1 MMYFDL
7 DIHMTMDSWSALT
20 LSAILVLYTITC
32 YIYMRNFANLCIMVW
47 MHMNIYEKLC
57 KFMYNGLDSGIGFT
71 WMHMN
76 IYEKLCKFVY
86 NGLDSRG
93 CT

>member
-1 MMYFDL
+1 MQIQIIRSCSVYSLESSLDSRVIFGLYSPFRVFLMMYFDA

-20 LSAILVLYTITC
+20 LSVILVLYTITC
-32 YIYMRNFANLCIMVW
+32 FIYIY
-47 MHMNIYEKLC
+47 IYI
-57 KFMYNGLDSGIGFT
+57 Y
-71 WMHMN
+71 

-86 NGLDSRG
+86 NGLDSHG

>member
-1 MMYFDL
+1 MMYFDSS
-7 DIHMTMDSWSALT
+7 IHIDMTMDSWSALT
-20 LSAILVLYTITC
+20 LSAILVLYT
-32 YIYMRNFANLCIMVW
+32 YLLY
-47 MHMNIYEKLC
+47 
-57 KFMYNGLDSGIGFT
+57 
-71 WMHMN
+71 

>member
-1 MMYFDL
+1 MMYFDSA
-7 DIHMTMDSWSALT
+7 IHMDSWSALT

-47 MHMNIYEKLC
+47 N
-57 KFMYNGLDSGIGFT
+57 LDSHGCT
-71 WMHMN
+71 WIN
-76 IYEKLCKFVY
+76 LIYMRNFANSCIMVW
-86 NGLDSRG
+86 NLDSHG

>member
-1 MMYFDL
+1 
-7 DIHMTMDSWSALT
+7 MDSWSALT

-47 MHMNIYEKLC
+47 N
-57 KFMYNGLDSGIGFT
+57 LD

-86 NGLDSRG
+86 NGLESGFWNWIHMDAHEYI
-93 CT
+93 